1 MPDAFDPDV
10 RDRLIAGLAIPA
22 HWVARAQR
30 FRRWYQ
36 GQVASLFETVD
47 IVLAPATPVRAPLLG
62 QKSLELGG
70 VTVPLRPNLGL
81 FSQPLSF
88 VGLPVAVVPVR
99 PDDGLPIGVQLIA
112 APWPED
118 LILRAAYR
126 LEQLGVA
133 RMER

>member
-1 MPDAFDPDV
+1 MHHVAEALGATTEFIIPEAARARAAAYVIAAAEGAALHLDRLRTMPDAFDPDV

-62 QKSLELGG
+62 
-70 VTVPLRPNLGL
+70 
-81 FSQPLSF
+81 
-88 VGLPVAVVPVR
+88 
-99 PDDGLPIGVQLIA
+99 
-112 APWPED
+112 
-118 LILRAAYR
+118 
-126 LEQLGVA
+126 
-133 RMER
+133 